1 MSFARVFSTPA
12 GVALGSLDLVADG
25 KARNFVL
32 EIGEAHFH
40 GFVVREGER
49 VYGYVD
55 RCPHAGMPLA
65 EELDEYL
72 TSRGDL
78 ISCGWHGALF
88 RITDGYCVG
97 GPCAG
102 RSLTPW
108 AVEVRDGQ
116 LVTA

>member
-1 MSFARVFSTPA
+1 MNRVYSTPA
-12 GVALGSLDLVADG
+12 GVVLGPIDLIADG
-25 KARNFVL
+25 RARNFVL
-32 EIGEAHFH
+32 EIGDAHFH
-40 GFVVREGER
+40 GFVVREGDR

-72 TSRGDL
+72 TPDGCF

-88 RITDGYCVG
+88 RISDGYCVG

-108 AVEVRDGQ
+108 PVLVAGDHI
-116 LVTA
+116 VTA

>member
-1 MSFARVFSTPA
+1 MTHPRVWTTPA
-12 GVALGSLDLVADG
+12 GVKLGPLELIADG

-40 GFVVREGER
+40 GFIVRKGET

-88 RITDGYCVG
+88 RIHDGYCVG

-108 AVEVRDGQ
+108 PVAIANGQ
-116 LVTA
+116 IVTA

>member
-1 MSFARVFSTPA
+1 MSFPRVFSTPA
-12 GVALGSLDLVADG
+12 GVALGSLDLIADG

-40 GFVVREGER
+40 GFVVRQGEQ

-65 EELDEYL
+65 EERDEYL

-97 GPCAG
+97 GPCAS

-108 AVEVRDGQ
+108 PVEVREG
-116 LVTA
+116 LIVTK

>member
-1 MSFARVFSTPA
+1 MSHPRTYTTPA
-12 GVALGSLDLVADG
+12 GVLLGPLDLIADG

-40 GFVVREGER
+40 GFVVRQGAD

-88 RITDGYCVG
+88 TISSGYCVG

-102 RSLTPW
+102 QSLTKWP
-108 AVEVRDGQ
+108 VRVADGN
-116 LVTA
+116 LVTG